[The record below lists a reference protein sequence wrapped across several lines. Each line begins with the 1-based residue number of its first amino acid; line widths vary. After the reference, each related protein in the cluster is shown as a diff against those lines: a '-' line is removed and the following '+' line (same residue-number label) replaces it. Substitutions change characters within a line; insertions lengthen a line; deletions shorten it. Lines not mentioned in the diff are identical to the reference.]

1 VISEFFLTPVKTR
14 NMRNMD
20 KDKVANKAEFPSICK
35 IL

>member
-14 NMRNMD
+14 RNMD
-20 KDKVANKAEFPSICK
+20 KDKVANKVNFLSICK